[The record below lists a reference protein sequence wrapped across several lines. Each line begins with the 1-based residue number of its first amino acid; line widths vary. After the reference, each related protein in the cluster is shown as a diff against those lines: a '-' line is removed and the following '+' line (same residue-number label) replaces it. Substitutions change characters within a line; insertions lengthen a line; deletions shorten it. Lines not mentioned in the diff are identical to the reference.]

1 MARSRRKKTAFAH
14 VLNHSENVAEA
25 PADAATFSSRLSGG
39 VPPSGSG
46 PKSTSP
52 ETPFPVNLTQTAA
65 NFRMRVIGPERQ
77 QWEKLLYSA
86 RFLRSQGRGAS
97 PFQRALPES
106 KHASRGA
113 GFTRLALLRDNQRRG
128 GRGGG
133 GYSFDVG
140 QTCPRLMS
148 SVFRYRFFP
157 PTKGF
162 AAACFIHEATWCSS
176 RSSTDASSTPRVDL
190 PIPIGVTGG
199 SGLISV
205 PRMNIS
211 FT

>member
-1 MARSRRKKTAFAH
+1 MTTSHRRAF
-14 VLNHSENVAEA
+14 L
-25 PADAATFSSRLSGG
+25 
-39 VPPSGSG
+39 
-46 PKSTSP
+46 
-52 ETPFPVNLTQTAA
+52 VNLTQTAA
-65 NFRMRVIGPERQ
+65 NFRMRVRHWPGKGNNGK
-77 QWEKLLYSA
+77 KLLYTT
-86 RFLRSQGRGAS
+86 RLMWSQGRGAS
-97 PFQRALPES
+97 PFQRAFHCRKADTL
-106 KHASRGA
+106 HGVRDL
-113 GFTRLALLRDNQRRG
+113 LALRCFATTNFQASAGAVVIRSASARLPPRD
-128 GRGGG
+128 
-133 GYSFDVG
+133 
-140 QTCPRLMS
+140 
-148 SVFRYRFFP
+148 VFHFRHRFFP

>member
-1 MARSRRKKTAFAH
+1 VVWQGSAGDRHPYADQTAFEEMIPATPQGCMLPL
-14 VLNHSENVAEA
+14 VQLGTTVTRIQFREMGVRLDGKVA
-25 PADAATFSSRLSGG
+25 R
-39 VPPSGSG
+39 
-46 PKSTSP
+46 
-52 ETPFPVNLTQTAA
+52 
-65 NFRMRVIGPERQ
+65 
-77 QWEKLLYSA
+77 
-86 RFLRSQGRGAS
+86 
-97 PFQRALPES
+97 RALS
-106 KHASRGA
+106 SAGAVVIRSASA
-113 GFTRLALLRDNQRRG
+113 KLPPP
-128 GRGGG
+128 
-133 GYSFDVG
+133 DVFH
-140 QTCPRLMS
+140 
-148 SVFRYRFFP
+148 FRHRFFP

>member
-1 MARSRRKKTAFAH
+1 MRIGLHNVRIGP
-14 VLNHSENVAEA
+14 HSENG
-25 PADAATFSSRLSGG
+25 LSGTYVLKLPTRGLPGSLAVHFSGMG
-39 VPPSGSG
+39 VRRQSG
-46 PKSTSP
+46 
-52 ETPFPVNLTQTAA
+52 TAGI
-65 NFRMRVIGPERQ
+65 VV
-77 QWEKLLYSA
+77 
-86 RFLRSQGRGAS
+86 
-97 PFQRALPES
+97 
-106 KHASRGA
+106 
-113 GFTRLALLRDNQRRG
+113 
-128 GRGGG
+128 RGGG
-133 GYSFDVG
+133 VIRSASAKLPPPDVFH
-140 QTCPRLMS
+140 
-148 SVFRYRFFP
+148 FRHRFFP

>member
-1 MARSRRKKTAFAH
+1 MATGASLPVPAAGQISPSGVSRQLDSDRGQLPDARHWPGKATMGGTN
-14 VLNHSENVAEA
+14 LHSEFFAE
-25 PADAATFSSRLSGG
+25 P
-39 VPPSGSG
+39 
-46 PKSTSP
+46 
-52 ETPFPVNLTQTAA
+52 
-65 NFRMRVIGPERQ
+65 
-77 QWEKLLYSA
+77 
-86 RFLRSQGRGAS
+86 GRGAS

-106 KHASRGA
+106 RHASGVRDLLVLRCFATTNVEAAAGTGA
-113 GFTRLALLRDNQRRG
+113 IRSTSAKL
-128 GRGGG
+128 
-133 GYSFDVG
+133 
-140 QTCPRLMS
+140 PRLMS

-211 FT
+211 FR

>member
-1 MARSRRKKTAFAH
+1 MTCR
-14 VLNHSENVAEA
+14 NVAGCSPPKGFVRVADDPFEA
-25 PADAATFSSRLSGG
+25 QPA
-39 VPPSGSG
+39 
-46 PKSTSP
+46 
-52 ETPFPVNLTQTAA
+52 
-65 NFRMRVIGPERQ
+65 I
-77 QWEKLLYSA
+77 SA
-86 RFLRSQGRGAS
+86 S
-97 PFQRALPES
+97 RALDGKVARRALS
-106 KHASRGA
+106 SAGAVVIRSASA
-113 GFTRLALLRDNQRRG
+113 KLPPP
-128 GRGGG
+128 
-133 GYSFDVG
+133 DVFH
-140 QTCPRLMS
+140 
-148 SVFRYRFFP
+148 FRHRFFP

>member
-1 MARSRRKKTAFAH
+1 MGETTLHSAIFAEPGPRS
-14 VLNHSENVAEA
+14 
-25 PADAATFSSRLSGG
+25 
-39 VPPSGSG
+39 
-46 PKSTSP
+46 
-52 ETPFPVNLTQTAA
+52 
-65 NFRMRVIGPERQ
+65 
-77 QWEKLLYSA
+77 
-86 RFLRSQGRGAS
+86 
-97 PFQRALPES
+97 ES
-106 KHASRGA
+106 IPA
-113 GFTRLALLRDNQRRG
+113 GFAGEQTRFTGVRDLLVLRCFATTNVEAAAGAVVIR
-128 GRGGG
+128 
-133 GYSFDVG
+133 SASAKLPPPDVFH
-140 QTCPRLMS
+140 
-148 SVFRYRFFP
+148 FRHRFFP

>member
-1 MARSRRKKTAFAH
+1 MVSQPKLGPTAGRHARQLPVGPSTGRTRLGNFPDPDFRPA
-14 VLNHSENVAEA
+14 A
-25 PADAATFSSRLSGG
+25 P
-39 VPPSGSG
+39 
-46 PKSTSP
+46 STS
-52 ETPFPVNLTQTAA
+52 
-65 NFRMRVIGPERQ
+65 
-77 QWEKLLYSA
+77 A
-86 RFLRSQGRGAS
+86 RWAS
-97 PFQRALPES
+97 DGKVA
-106 KHASRGA
+106 
-113 GFTRLALLRDNQRRG
+113 RLALSSAGAVVIRSASAKLPPP
-128 GRGGG
+128 
-133 GYSFDVG
+133 DVFH
-140 QTCPRLMS
+140 
-148 SVFRYRFFP
+148 FRQRFFP

>member
-1 MARSRRKKTAFAH
+1 MKLGQAKACPTQLLERVVAVPLTGNYCSGRDGRR
-14 VLNHSENVAEA
+14 N
-25 PADAATFSSRLSGG
+25 R
-39 VPPSGSG
+39 
-46 PKSTSP
+46 
-52 ETPFPVNLTQTAA
+52 
-65 NFRMRVIGPERQ
+65 
-77 QWEKLLYSA
+77 
-86 RFLRSQGRGAS
+86 
-97 PFQRALPES
+97 RALDGKVARRALS
-106 KHASRGA
+106 SAGAVVIRSASA
-113 GFTRLALLRDNQRRG
+113 KLSQP
-128 GRGGG
+128 
-133 GYSFDVG
+133 DVFHV
-140 QTCPRLMS
+140 RH
-148 SVFRYRFFP
+148 RFFP

>member
-1 MARSRRKKTAFAH
+1 MRSHTAGHIGGSGVSRQLDSDRGQLPDARHWPGKATMEETTLHSAIFAEPRPRSESIPAGFAGEQTRFTGCGIYSSCVASRQPTSRR
-14 VLNHSENVAEA
+14 
-25 PADAATFSSRLSGG
+25 PRGQ
-39 VPPSGSG
+39 G
-46 PKSTSP
+46 P
-52 ETPFPVNLTQTAA
+52 FV
-65 NFRMRVIGPERQ
+65 
-77 QWEKLLYSA
+77 
-86 RFLRSQGRGAS
+86 
-97 PFQRALPES
+97 
-106 KHASRGA
+106 
-113 GFTRLALLRDNQRRG
+113 RR
-128 GRGGG
+128 RPN
-133 GYSFDVG
+133 
-140 QTCPRLMS
+140 CPRLMS

>member
-1 MARSRRKKTAFAH
+1 MRSITEPTAPQSRA
-14 VLNHSENVAEA
+14 
-25 PADAATFSSRLSGG
+25 SSRIQAR
-39 VPPSGSG
+39 
-46 PKSTSP
+46 
-52 ETPFPVNLTQTAA
+52 LTRLICFDRH
-65 NFRMRVIGPERQ
+65 NRFDHHDFRVIAAGTSTV
-77 QWEKLLYSA
+77 WALDGKVA
-86 RFLRSQGRGAS
+86 R
-97 PFQRALPES
+97 RALS
-106 KHASRGA
+106 SAGAVVIRSASA
-113 GFTRLALLRDNQRRG
+113 KLPPP
-128 GRGGG
+128 
-133 GYSFDVG
+133 DVFH
-140 QTCPRLMS
+140 
-148 SVFRYRFFP
+148 FRHRFFP